1 MNGSM
6 VESDND
12 VLLLR
17 QAQAFRETHDN
28 TFLNSDSKVTNT
40 LQNSKLSTFAGDDQ
54 EFVENLSST
63 IHGQYIL
70 NAARET
76 TINTAQNSIIVR
88 DNTMLTKTA
97 RFRNTDIY

>member
-6 VESDND
+6 AESDND
-12 VLLLR
+12 ALLVR
-17 QAQAFRETHDN
+17 QALAFRETYDN
-28 TFLNSDSKVTNT
+28 TFLNSDVKAKST
-40 LQNSKLSTFAGDDQ
+40 LKNSKLSTYAGDDQ

-76 TINTAQNSIIVR
+76 TIDTAWNSIIIR
-88 DNTMLTKTA
+88 NNTMLTKTA
-97 RFRNTDIY
+97 RFIDTDKH